1 MQPSDMQV
9 VIPMSGFGERFR
21 RAGHTVP
28 KPLIEA
34 EGKPIIAHVVDL
46 FPGVSNVTFICNR
59 DHLDT
64 PQFRL
69 AETLSRYCPG
79 GNVVAIDPHELGP
92 LHAVLQV
99 ADRLGPDC
107 PTVVNYCD
115 FTCYWD
121 FEHFCAFVDKTGCDG
136 AIPSYTGFHPH
147 MLGSTSYAY
156 VRHHNLWVEDIQE
169 KQPYT
174 DTPQSEYASSGTY
187 YFKDGATMQHYFQR
201 TVDEDLAL
209 NGEYYVSL
217 VYKPMLAD
225 GLQVAVYGLQHFM
238 QWGTPHDLAE
248 YKGWSAAFRKLA
260 TDDAPPARQAGTVM
274 VPMAG
279 LGSRFARE
287 GYADPKPLISVS
299 GKPMAVQAAADL
311 PEADRRVFILR
322 NDLAGRERVAAA
334 LKAAFADTR
343 VVTLDG
349 LTEGQACTCLEAL
362 DEVAD
367 GPLTIGACDNG
378 MLYDHGALQRLLDE
392 PDADVVVWVARG
404 HPEAVRYPEMYGW
417 VEADAEGKVHQVSVK
432 KPLSDPATNP
442 VVVGAFTFKD
452 ADVFRTSTERMIAN
466 DSRVNGEF
474 YIDTCIN
481 DAVALGYDCR
491 IFEIDNFLCWGTPDD
506 LRTFEYWQSCFHKWD
521 GHPYRLQ
528 DDRRVDPA
536 QVAQLAALFAKAV
549 PELPGERP

>member
-1 MQPSDMQV
+1 
-9 VIPMSGFGERFR
+9 
-21 RAGHTVP
+21 
-28 KPLIEA
+28 
-34 EGKPIIAHVVDL
+34 
-46 FPGVSNVTFICNR
+46 
-59 DHLDT
+59 
-64 PQFRL
+64 
-69 AETLSRYCPG
+69 
-79 GNVVAIDPHELGP
+79 
-92 LHAVLQV
+92 
-99 ADRLGPDC
+99 
-107 PTVVNYCD
+107 
-115 FTCYWD
+115 
-121 FEHFCAFVDKTGCDG
+121 
-136 AIPSYTGFHPH
+136 
-147 MLGSTSYAY
+147 
-156 VRHHNLWVEDIQE
+156 
-169 KQPYT
+169 
-174 DTPQSEYASSGTY
+174 
-187 YFKDGATMQHYFQR
+187 
-201 TVDEDLAL
+201 
-209 NGEYYVSL
+209 
-217 VYKPMLAD
+217 
-225 GLQVAVYGLQHFM
+225 
-238 QWGTPHDLAE
+238 
-248 YKGWSAAFRKLA
+248 
-260 TDDAPPARQAGTVM
+260 
-274 VPMAG
+274 
-279 LGSRFARE
+279 
-287 GYADPKPLISVS
+287 
-299 GKPMAVQAAADL
+299 
-311 PEADRRVFILR
+311 
-322 NDLAGRERVAAA
+322 
-334 LKAAFADTR
+334 
-343 VVTLDG
+343 
-349 LTEGQACTCLEAL
+349 
-362 DEVAD
+362 VAD